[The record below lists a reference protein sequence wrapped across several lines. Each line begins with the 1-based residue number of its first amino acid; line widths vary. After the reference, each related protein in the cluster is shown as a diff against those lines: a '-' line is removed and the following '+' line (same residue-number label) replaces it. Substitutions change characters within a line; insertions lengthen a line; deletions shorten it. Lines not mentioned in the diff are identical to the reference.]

1 MLVLAVWGSVLA
13 GAFGFLVGPAV
24 LLVLYG
30 IYFGVLGRDL
40 AEVCA
45 ERMASTMGYSSSS
58 GLPARHL
65 ERDICAICA
74 GRLDFD
80 NTGFFGKTYE
90 LNCNHKFHEFCIR
103 GWTIV
108 GKKDVC
114 PYCKEK
120 VDLRQTLLKN
130 PWETGSVVWTN
141 ILDMA
146 RQVIV
151 WNPLIIFLTTIIA
164 DLIDRPN

>member
-1 MLVLAVWGSVLA
+1 MLT
-13 GAFGFLVGPAV
+13 FL
-24 LLVLYG
+24 LL
-30 IYFGVLGRDL
+30 R
-40 AEVCA
+40 
-45 ERMASTMGYSSSS
+45 
-58 GLPARHL
+58 
-65 ERDICAICA
+65 
-74 GRLDFD
+74 
-80 NTGFFGKTYE
+80 
-90 LNCNHKFHEFCIR
+90 FHEFCIR

-146 RQVIV
+146 RQIIV

-164 DLIDRPN
+164 DLLDRPN